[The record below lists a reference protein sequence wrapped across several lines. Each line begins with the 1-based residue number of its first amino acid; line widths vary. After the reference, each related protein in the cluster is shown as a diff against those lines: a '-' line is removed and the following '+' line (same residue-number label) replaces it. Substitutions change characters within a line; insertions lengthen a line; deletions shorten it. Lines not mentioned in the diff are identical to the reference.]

1 MSRTHSGVM
10 TRHVMFVISGLERG
24 GAENQLV
31 GTAAALS
38 SRGWNVTV
46 LSFLPFSTSS
56 WAAEL
61 KDTGVTLLTL
71 NASPGLRSYY
81 SFINAVRN
89 IRRLKPD
96 ILVGYMFHGIM
107 TARLAGRLSG
117 VSANVSSLHNERD
130 GAWRER
136 LMGATDRLADAVTVL
151 SHHLAY
157 QLVQRRVISES
168 HVHVIPNLVDVALF
182 HANGC
187 RGRVREEIGVT
198 DDQFL
203 WLAAG
208 RLDKAKD
215 YPNLLNAFSML
226 FQGRPDARLMIAGDG
241 PLVSELHSMVRR
253 LGMDRHVCFLGLRL
267 DMPALYAASDALV
280 LSSSWE
286 GMPVVILEAMA
297 SERPV
302 VATHVGAVPEVV
314 VDGKTGLIVSP
325 RNCEALAEAM
335 DRLMELPEDE
345 QDAFRP
351 GRLQPR
357 TF

>member
-1 MSRTHSGVM
+1 
-10 TRHVMFVISGLERG
+10 
-24 GAENQLV
+24 
-31 GTAAALS
+31 
-38 SRGWNVTV
+38 
-46 LSFLPFSTSS
+46 
-56 WAAEL
+56 
-61 KDTGVTLLTL
+61 
-71 NASPGLRSYY
+71 
-81 SFINAVRN
+81 
-89 IRRLKPD
+89 
-96 ILVGYMFHGIM
+96 
-107 TARLAGRLSG
+107 
-117 VSANVSSLHNERD
+117 
-130 GAWRER
+130 
-136 LMGATDRLADAVTVL
+136 MGATDRLADAVTVL

-157 QLVQRRVISES
+157 QLVQRRVISKS

-314 VDGKTGLIVSP
+314 EDGKSGLIVPP
-325 RNCEALAEAM
+325 RDHVALATAM
-335 DRLMELPEDE
+335 ERMMEFPVEYRQAFGLAGYDRVRAEFSL
-345 QDAFRP
+345 DAVIDKWEHLFNQ
-351 GRLQPR
+351 LLA
-357 TF
+357 TKS